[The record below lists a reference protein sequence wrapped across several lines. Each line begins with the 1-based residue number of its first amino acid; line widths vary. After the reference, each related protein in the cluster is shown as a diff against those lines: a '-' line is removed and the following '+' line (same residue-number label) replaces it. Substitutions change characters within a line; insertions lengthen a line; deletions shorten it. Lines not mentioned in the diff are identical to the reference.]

1 MIEREVANGGAT
13 RGVDVDVGV
22 FFAGGGSGDGDG
34 DGDAS
39 LFLGLRRE
47 ECHG

>member
-1 MIEREVANGGAT
+1 MIEGEVANGGAT
-13 RGVDVDVGV
+13 RGVDIDVGV
-22 FFAGGGSGDGDG
+22 FFAGGGDGDG
-34 DGDAS
+34 DGGAS